1 VYGWF
6 ADDIINGTRFVQE
19 VLLFVYGSMKI
30 NNMQNQLRK
39 SNSAVISGACTGQ
52 KQGVSP
58 DMLIEQY
65 LSTRKL
71 PEQIVAGMT
80 AEDMQVQSMPDASP
94 AKWHLAHTTWF
105 FETFILNNVNGYQ
118 PFHEHFNV
126 LFNSYYNSVGEQ
138 FKRPSRGVL
147 SRPSVEEILAY
158 RHYVDDAM
166 CKHLAGEIN
175 NDEWSIITLG
185 INHEQQ
191 HQELMFTDIKHAFS
205 LNPMYPALLR
215 QHYTDGPAQAL
226 KFISFDGGLYE
237 CGADAVNGEFCFD
250 NETPQH
256 QVYLAPFKLA
266 SRTVT
271 NSEYA
276 EFIAEGG
283 YTNPLLWLSDGWAW
297 IKEHQ
302 HTQPVYWKE
311 QEGERS
317 EFTLAGL
324 QPLQPNAPVCHVN
337 YYEACAYAAWAGKRL
352 PTEFEWEVAA
362 KSQPVEGNMLDMN
375 VLHPQVA
382 KHSGLTQLFGD
393 VWEWTSSAY
402 AAYPGYQPAHGALG
416 EYNGKFMCGQYV
428 LRGGSCVT
436 PPGHIRST
444 YRNFFY
450 PHSFWQ
456 FSGIRLASD

>member
-1 VYGWF
+1 M
-6 ADDIINGTRFVQE
+6 N
-19 VLLFVYGSMKI
+19 I
-30 NNMQNQLRK
+30 NNKENQLSK
-39 SNSAVISGACTGQ
+39 SNPAAISGVYTGN
-52 KQGVSP
+52 KQQVSP
-58 DMLIEQY
+58 DMLIEKY

-71 PEQIVAGMT
+71 SEQIVAGMT
-80 AEDMQVQSMPDASP
+80 AEDMQLQSMPDASP

-105 FETFILNNVNGYQ
+105 FETFILNNVKGYQ

-138 FKRPSRGVL
+138 FKRPFRGVL
-147 SRPSVEEILAY
+147 SRPAVEEILAY

-166 CKHLAGEIN
+166 HKYLADDIS
-175 NDEWSIITLG
+175 DDDRAIITLG

-191 HQELMFTDIKHAFS
+191 HQELIFTDIKHAFS
-205 LNPMYPALLR
+205 LNPMFPALIR
-215 QHYTDGPAQAL
+215 QQYTDGPAQPL
-226 KFISFDGGLYE
+226 KFISFAGGLYE
-237 CGADAVNGEFCFD
+237 CGADAATSEFCFD
-250 NETPQH
+250 NETPRH
-256 QVYLAPFKLA
+256 PVHVVPFKLA
-266 SRTVT
+266 SRPVT

-276 EFIAEGG
+276 EFIADGG
-283 YTNPLLWLSDGWAW
+283 YADPLLWLSDGWTW
-297 IKEHQ
+297 TNEGG
-302 HTQPVYWKE
+302 HTCPAYWQK
-311 QEGERS
+311 QEGQWF

-337 YYEACAYAAWAGKRL
+337 YFEACAYATWAGKRL

-362 KSQPVEGNMLDMN
+362 KGQPIEGNMLDMN
-375 VLHPQVA
+375 GLHPRAVQHA
-382 KHSGLTQLFGD
+382 GLTQLFGD

-402 AAYPGYQPAHGALG
+402 GAYPGFKPAHGAPG

-436 PPGHIRST
+436 APGHIRAT

-450 PHSFWQ
+450 PYSFWQ